1 MKPINLETDHNTLLM
16 WFQTTFPDIVRSMK
30 ECNHN
35 FAEETAI
42 NGYHTEGS
50 IFCHTM
56 MVFKNSQILFPGN
69 HYIKWTALF
78 HDIGKPL
85 AAERVEERQRVRFIS
100 HESLS
105 AFMVIDIL
113 NKTEMSED
121 EKLHIFK
128 IIALHGTLFNFIKAD
143 GTIKSDIRDTFEG
156 NSTVLEDLVKQVTC
170 DSSGRFINSEQ
181 VTDNNF
187 EFTLNLP
194 KHFEETVNA
203 LGDDVYRGNKPHQ
216 LTLLVGAPCSDKST
230 FLREDLLKENP
241 NTVVISR
248 DALIESVG
256 AKYGMATYS
265 DSWKFITMKEN
276 KKIEQE
282 EVDAEMMR
290 QVQTARRE
298 KRDLVVD
305 MTLMSRKSRRK
316 WINQFEKDYNK
327 KCILFIKGFEQ
338 QLKCN
343 EERGKREGKR
353 IHSGVTLNMI
363 KSFSLPMFG
372 EGFDEIEYKLI
383 KERF

>member
-30 ECNHN
+30 ECSHN
-35 FAEETAI
+35 FAEETHI
-42 NGYHTEGS
+42 NPYHTCGS

-56 MVFKNSQILFPGN
+56 MVFKNSQILFPDN
-69 HYIKWTALF
+69 HYVKWSALF
-78 HDIGKPL
+78 HDLGKYL

-105 AFMVIDIL
+105 AFMVIDVL

-121 EKLHIFK
+121 EKIHIFK
-128 IIALHGTLFNFIKAD
+128 IIALHGTLFHFIKAD
-143 GTIKSDIRDTFEG
+143 GSIKSDIRDTFEG
-156 NSTVLEDLVKQVTC
+156 NSTVLKDLVKQVTC
-170 DSSGRFINSEQ
+170 DSAGRFINPEQ
-181 VTDNNF
+181 VTDNDF
-187 EFTLNLP
+187 EFTLELP
-194 KHFEETVNA
+194 KHFETTVNA
-203 LGDDVYRGNKPHQ
+203 LGDGVYRGNKPHK
-216 LTLLVGAPCSDKST
+216 LTLLCGAPCSDKST
-230 FLREDLLKENP
+230 WLKENH
-241 NTVVISR
+241 NGEVIISR

-353 IHSGVTLNMI
+353 IHRGVTINML
-363 KSFSLPMFG
+363 KSFSLPMFA

-383 KERF
+383 PERF